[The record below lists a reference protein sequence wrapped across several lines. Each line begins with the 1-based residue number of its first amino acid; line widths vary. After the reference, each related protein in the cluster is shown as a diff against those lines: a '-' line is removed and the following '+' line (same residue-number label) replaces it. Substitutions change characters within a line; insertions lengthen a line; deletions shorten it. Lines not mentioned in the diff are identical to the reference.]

1 MIIGLLIFY
10 NFFCQ
15 VLLLAASWIEVG
27 MNDAGIEARTL
38 SDEDLAVQDAL
49 RLEEA
54 RRLVADANHKRAEEE
69 YRSARGIQKW
79 RLGRR
84 IARDVRTE
92 ARRRKAVPTTEELA
106 EQDAGSPK

>member
-1 MIIGLLIFY
+1 
-10 NFFCQ
+10 
-15 VLLLAASWIEVG
+15 VLLLSASWIEVG

-38 SDEDLAVQDAL
+38 SDEDVAAQEAL

-54 RRLVADANHKRAEEE
+54 RRLVADANHRRAEEE
-69 YRSARGIQKW
+69 YRSARGLRKL

-84 IARDVRTE
+84 IARDVRVE

-106 EQDAGSPK
+106 EQGEAAAK